1 MVDITDKWD
10 DQWDLAS
17 GQLIL
22 GPWKSPIFGNDFLN
36 QALSG
41 RVCVNLLE
49 GNWFTTPN
57 TYR

>member
-36 QALSG
+36 QAPIWQG
-41 RVCVNLLE
+41 MC
-49 GNWFTTPN
+49 
-57 TYR
+57 